1 MADTSPT
8 PEPGPGMVLSK
19 VIYCS
24 ICGSEVER
32 VYGPHWDTATEQ
44 QLAGT
49 RGAILG
55 HEHVARIEAL
65 GEGVTGLSIGDRV
78 VDLHLPCGN
87 CYYCRRGLSEL
98 SDEALST
105 SFRVWAAGQEAIL
118 MMALRRPS
126 LMPTDMERWPS
137 ISSGQPDINSKFLMA
152 SLMKKQLWRNRWLP
166 E

>member
-1 MADTSPT
+1 MKAASVAGKGKIQIEELPK

-24 ICGSEVER
+24 ICGSDVER
-32 VYGPHWDTATEQ
+32 VYGPHWDTATEG

-78 VDLHLPCGN
+78 VDIHLPCGN
-87 CYYCRRGLSEL
+87 CYYC
-98 SDEALST
+98 
-105 SFRVWAAGQEAIL
+105 
-118 MMALRRPS
+118 
-126 LMPTDMERWPS
+126 
-137 ISSGQPDINSKFLMA
+137 
-152 SLMKKQLWRNRWLP
+152 KKQPTPQKKRLTVG
-166 E
+166 EG